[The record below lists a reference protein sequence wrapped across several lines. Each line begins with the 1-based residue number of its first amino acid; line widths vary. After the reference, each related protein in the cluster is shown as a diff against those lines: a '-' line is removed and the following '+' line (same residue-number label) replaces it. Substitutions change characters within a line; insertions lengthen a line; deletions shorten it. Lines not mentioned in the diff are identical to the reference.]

1 MPPTSPPPPNEP
13 TDRLDNFE
21 LTRSAAGAH
30 LGWEEPAE
38 VVRLMDRNATEF
50 DVLVCRSPPLHE
62 ALGRHDHRA
71 VVKTVDVTVTIN
83 NDLYGPAINFTY
95 YAL

>member
-1 MPPTSPPPPNEP
+1 
-13 TDRLDNFE
+13 
-21 LTRSAAGAH
+21 
-30 LGWEEPAE
+30 
-38 VVRLMDRNATEF
+38 MDRNATEF